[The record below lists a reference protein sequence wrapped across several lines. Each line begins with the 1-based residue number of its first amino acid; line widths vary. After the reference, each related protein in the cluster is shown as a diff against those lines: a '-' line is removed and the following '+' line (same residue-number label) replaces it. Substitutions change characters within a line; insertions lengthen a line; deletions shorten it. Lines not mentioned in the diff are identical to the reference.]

1 MDQLGVDIKDID
13 ITKTNIIITYQND
26 HIEMISKCC
35 DGYKN
40 MYNEWLLNDPPFI
53 SDIFKKQMRDLTLY
67 SINQNAE
74 CFNYLNNFFTYDNK
88 DNVLRFLVYMRN
100 RDVENDRR
108 KWNKL

>member
-1 MDQLGVDIKDID
+1 MEQIGVEIKDID
-13 ITKTNIIITYQND
+13 ITKTNIIITYEND

-40 MYNEWLLNDPPFI
+40 MYNEWLLDNPPFI

-67 SINQNAE
+67 NINQNIE
-74 CFNYLNNFFTYDNK
+74 CFNYLNNFFVLENK
-88 DNVLRFLVYMRN
+88 DNVLRFLNYMRK
-100 RDVENDRR
+100 RDLTEDKI